1 MLIAGCGGGDGGKP
15 KRITGPA
22 KEVAGVIGRLE
33 KATREQDFAT
43 ICNDLLAAETRKQA
57 GGEQCPDVL
66 GQRARGVRRPRIRI
80 LSIDVSG
87 DRARARVRTTASG
100 QAAVSDVI
108 ALVRENGRFRVS
120 SLGR

>member
-1 MLIAGCGGGDGGKP
+1 MLVVGCGGGDSGAP

-22 KEVAGVIGRLE
+22 KEVASVIGRLE

-43 ICNDLLAAETRKQA
+43 ICNDLLAAETRNQA

-66 GQRARGVRRPRIRI
+66 GERARGVRRPRIRI

-108 ALVRENGRFRVS
+108 ALVRESGRFRVS